1 MGTTLR
7 SGANFGGVS
16 NLGGGSTFGS
26 GVRMGMEST
35 LGGCY
40 GTFSGVVGTGG
51 EIYEAN
57 SGFQD
62 PKRLHSLAIAPGW
75 LWYALSGA

>member
-1 MGTTLR
+1 MGTTL
-7 SGANFGGVS
+7 GGGTTH
-16 NLGGGSTFGS
+16 GGGSTLGV
-26 GVRMGMEST
+26 GVRLGMEST

-40 GTFSGVVGTGG
+40 GTVSGVVGTGG